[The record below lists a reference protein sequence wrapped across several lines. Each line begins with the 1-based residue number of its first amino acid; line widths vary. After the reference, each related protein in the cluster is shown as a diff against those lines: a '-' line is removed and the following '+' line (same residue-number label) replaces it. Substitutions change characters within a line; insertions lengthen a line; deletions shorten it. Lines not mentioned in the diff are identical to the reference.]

1 MNCTAYAWASGR
13 IEFTT
18 PKRRR
23 HVPSGALPIITGP
36 RRIVRDL
43 VSSMARHGQGESNGL
58 LLVPGIPEADTAMDQ
73 ITALKKFRDLIK
85 PYLNR
90 KDA

>member
-23 HVPSGALPIITGP
+23 KVPAGALPIVTGP
-36 RRIVRDL
+36 RRQVRDL
-43 VSSMARHGQGESNGL
+43 VACMARHGQGESNGM

-73 ITALKKFRDLIK
+73 ITALKKFRDLLK
-85 PYLNR
+85 PYLTR
-90 KDA
+90 RAA